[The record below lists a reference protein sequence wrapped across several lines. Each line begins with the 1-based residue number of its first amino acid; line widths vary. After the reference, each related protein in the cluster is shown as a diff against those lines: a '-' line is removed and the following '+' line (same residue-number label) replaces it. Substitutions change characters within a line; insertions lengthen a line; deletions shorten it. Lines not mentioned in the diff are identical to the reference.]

1 MTRLLALGLVVL
13 GYSLPAAAWWCEGH
27 EAVALIAQ
35 NHLTPDARA
44 QVERLLKGSP
54 VAEPPSCKDSPPD
67 AMAVASTW
75 ADDAKYTEQTAAWHF
90 MNIPMNLKKGDPE
103 KYCGP
108 VGPSHNGGP
117 RPGCIL
123 SALRSAVD
131 ILLSKEESD
140 DEKAKAIRYLIHFA
154 GDLHQPLHTTSNND
168 VGGNCL
174 PVQFFDQADLTNL
187 HASWDGLIIERELVT
202 RHQTVA
208 QFASDIDQRFASK
221 RAEWTKNA
229 PQFDKWA
236 WETHLLAMQV
246 AYGDLTPEP
255 PAEALQTTP
264 DCDAEKAR
272 LGALHIKIGDAY
284 EQEAIPVIETQ
295 IAKAGYRLAAILNTL
310 WP

>member
-1 MTRLLALGLVVL
+1 
-13 GYSLPAAAWWCEGH
+13 
-27 EAVALIAQ
+27 
-35 NHLTPDARA
+35 
-44 QVERLLKGSP
+44 
-54 VAEPPSCKDSPPD
+54 
-67 AMAVASTW
+67 MAIASTW
-75 ADDAKYTEQTAAWHF
+75 ADDAKNTEQTAAWHF

-103 KYCGP
+103 KYCEA

-117 RPGCIL
+117 RPGCVV
-123 SALRSAVD
+123 SALRSTVD
-131 ILLSKEESD
+131 ILLNKDESG
-140 DEKAKAIRYLIHFA
+140 DEKAKALRYLIHFA

-174 PVQFFDQADLTNL
+174 PVQFFDQPGPANL
-187 HASWDGLIIERELVT
+187 HAAWDGLIIERELT
-202 RHQTVA
+202 ARHETVA

-236 WETHLLAMQV
+236 WETHLLANQV

-255 PAEALQTTP
+255 GPEALQPAP

-272 LGALHIKIGDAY
+272 LAALHIKIDDAY
-284 EQEAIPVIETQ
+284 EREAMPVIEMQ
-295 IAKAGYRLAAILNTL
+295 IAKAGYRLGAILNAL